1 MPRLITVQNKFTS
14 GEVSFRIKGRSEIE
28 KYQEG
33 LEIAQNFRVLSQG
46 PIERRNGSFVI
57 SRVKEVNDPPRLLRF
72 ILSATQSFIMEF
84 GDLYVRFYTQTAQVG
99 DSGAPGTPFELETIY
114 PISEVFEL
122 QFTQS
127 EFSLIITHVNHP
139 QQELVFSGS
148 GADDWEIFEFIASPP
163 PTFEPGFFPETTL
176 TAGASTGVGVTFTA
190 SGDTFSL
197 SDVGRSIEGV
207 GKIGVASI
215 KTFTNSTNVIADI
228 LDDFEPA
235 FSYASGEWLLDLSP
249 LTTITFNNII
259 RVGGIVT
266 VTATPTANDTFQT
279 SDIGKYILAN
289 SGVMQILTIG
299 ANGRSCECEIL
310 KSLSSDD
317 NTANW
322 TVEVPTWNEERGF
335 PSTVTQAQ
343 QRLLFAGSKAQPQT
357 IWPSESGII
366 DGFGIGADDD
376 DSMEL
381 DIVSND
387 NATIQWMQTA
397 RDIVIGTTGGESTI
411 NISSKRLT
419 PGDPEITNRSTLR
432 SSKQSAIVV
441 GSEVLFIQKGSR
453 KIIGY
458 GFDFSTDTFKGDDL
472 TFISEQITTSG
483 IRQLVYG
490 QEPNKQIYAVTNDG
504 VMLSGTY
511 DRDQGV
517 IGFTRYTTSGQYLSV
532 MTIPEGEKD
541 QVWVVVRR
549 RVNDNV
555 SVFIEVFD
563 DSSGEDSSNV
573 FSDSAI
579 VASSP
584 MNITLATIDP
594 NAIFVSADHGLIV
607 GDRIKFKQFSQ
618 WTGIDEVKFTVDTII
633 DDDTFTCGF
642 DSRSQP
648 PYLGGARVFKVFTTV
663 GGLNHLEGEIVQI
676 KVDNA
681 NHAEQLV
688 VSGSV
693 TLDNEYAE
701 VVVGLPYTSRLLT
714 LPKEFD
720 IGQGSMQT
728 QRKRLVKPTLRVDR
742 SQPPMLNGNIKPNR
756 VPAFLMD
763 NAEPLFTGDLIY
775 PSGKWGTTAQ
785 ADITTSEPF
794 PLRILGLYGT
804 TEGNTQ

>member
-1 MPRLITVQNKFTS
+1 MPRLITVQDTFTA
-14 GEVSFRIKGRSEIE
+14 GEVSFRIKGRTTIE
-28 KYQEG
+28 KYKEG
-33 LEIAQNFRVLSQG
+33 LEIAENFRVLSQG

-57 SRVKEVNDPPRLLRF
+57 ARVKDVNDPPRLLKF
-72 ILSATQSFIMEF
+72 ILSATQSFVLEF

-99 DSGAPGTPFELETIY
+99 DSGAPGVPFELETIY

-127 EFSLIITHVNHP
+127 EFSLILTHVNHP
-139 QQELVFSGS
+139 QQELIFSGS
-148 GADDWEIFEFIASPP
+148 GADDWEITEFIPSPP
-163 PTFEPGFFPETTL
+163 PTFEAGFFPETTL
-176 TAGASTGVGVTFTA
+176 TAGASTGLGVTFNA
-190 SGDTFSL
+190 SASTFSL
-197 SDVGRSIEGV
+197 SDIGRSIEGV
-207 GKIGVASI
+207 GKIGVATIQS
-215 KTFTNSTNVIADI
+215 FVSSTNVTADI
-228 LDDFEPA
+228 VEDFELA
-235 FSYASGEWLLDLSP
+235 FSYGSGEWLLDLSP
-249 LTTITFNNII
+249 LVSITFNNVT
-259 RVGGIVT
+259 RVGGIVEVGT
-266 VTATPTANDTFQT
+266 VAIANTFKT
-279 SDIGKYILAN
+279 SDIGKYILVN
-289 SGVMQILTIG
+289 NGVLQIISVTATG
-299 ANGRSCECEIL
+299 TGCKCEIL
-310 KSLSSDD
+310 KSMDS
-317 NTANW
+317 NTGTANW
-322 TVEVPTWNEERGF
+322 TLEIPTWSDTRGF
-335 PSTVTQAQ
+335 PSAVTQAQ

-366 DGFGIGADDD
+366 DGFGIGAGDG

-419 PGDPEITNRSTLR
+419 PSDPEITTRSTFR
-432 SSKQSAIVV
+432 SSRQSAIVV
-441 GSEVLFIQKGSR
+441 GSEVLFVQEGAR

-458 GFDFSTDTFKGDDL
+458 GFDFSTDTFKGEDL
-472 TFISEQITTSG
+472 TFISEQITKSG

-511 DRDQGV
+511 DREQGV

-532 MTIPEGEKD
+532 VTIPEGEKD

-563 DSSGEDSSNV
+563 ESSGEDSSNV

-584 MNITLATIDP
+584 LDITLATIDP
-594 NAIFVSADHGLIV
+594 NATFVSTDHGFII

-618 WTGIDEVKFTVDTII
+618 WTGIDEVKFTVDTVI

-642 DSRSQP
+642 DSSSQLS
-648 PYLGGARVFKVFTTV
+648 YVGGARVFKVLTTV
-663 GGLNHLEGEIVQI
+663 GGLDHLENEIVQI

-681 NHAEQLV
+681 NHAAQLV
-688 VSGSV
+688 VSGSI
-693 TLDNEYAE
+693 TLDKEYAE
-701 VVVGLPYTSRLLT
+701 IVVGLPYTSRMVT

-720 IGQGSMQT
+720 LGTGSQQT

-742 SQPPMLNGNIKPNR
+742 SKPPMLNDNIKPNR
-756 VPAFLMD
+756 IPAFLMD

-775 PSGKWGTTAQ
+775 PSGRWGTTAQ
-785 ADITTSEPF
+785 ADIVTSEPF